1 MSEGLG
7 GGTSLKLEPSVAETN
22 WLMAIKLEIEIMGEI
37 LRVRDNYSNTS
48 WSQLYP
54 NRVFHTQDMLFTYD
68 ELRSMGNGTH
78 PVKIRK
84 SS

>member
-1 MSEGLG
+1 MPQGLG
-7 GGTSLKLEPSVAETN
+7 EGTSLTLEPSVAETN

-78 PVKIRK
+78 PVKTRK

>member
-1 MSEGLG
+1 
-7 GGTSLKLEPSVAETN
+7 
-22 WLMAIKLEIEIMGEI
+22 MAIKLQIELMGEI

-68 ELRSMGNGTH
+68 ELRGMGNGTH
-78 PVKIRK
+78 LVKSKNRPQG
-84 SS
+84 